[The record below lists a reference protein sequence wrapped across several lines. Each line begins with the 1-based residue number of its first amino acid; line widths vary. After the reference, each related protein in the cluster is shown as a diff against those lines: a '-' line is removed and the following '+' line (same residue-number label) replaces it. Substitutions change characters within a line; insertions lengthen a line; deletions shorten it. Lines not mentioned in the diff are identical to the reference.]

1 MTQKEIDKFLANTK
15 VYVNC
20 KSKDI
25 QEKLFS
31 LGYYWS
37 VGKGKEVIYEDKPF
51 LYVSKDYNITYGCD
65 MCAFIQHKHREM
77 SAEEILSI
85 ELTKPTYRPF
95 KNLEECWNE
104 MLKHQP
110 FGWVKYKE
118 TGTYI
123 MISTIYST
131 TTDHLLH
138 VTNPQEV
145 SIDCCEYSFSGTF
158 DNFCFADDTP
168 FGVKEN

>member
-1 MTQKEIDKFLANTK
+1 MTREEAKELLPILQAFTEGKTIEYREYDGEWKEAHTPIWSSRLFYRIK
-15 VYVNC
+15 PE
-20 KSKDI
+20 SK
-25 QEKLFS
+25 
-31 LGYYWS
+31 
-37 VGKGKEVIYEDKPF
+37 
-51 LYVSKDYNITYGCD
+51 
-65 MCAFIQHKHREM
+65 
-77 SAEEILSI
+77 
-85 ELTKPTYRPF
+85 YRPF
-95 KNLEECWNE
+95 KTQEECWEE

-168 FGVKEN
+168 FGIKED